1 MQSEPQSPNPADEMR
16 APAEWNRPPPKA
28 KPNETSFESSA
39 TLTRPA
45 LYIVGTYLSIG
56 TLLFSALE
64 GWGLSTSIY
73 FCVITLTTVGYGDVV
88 PKTAGGKLL
97 CVLYIFLGV
106 TLVSASLGA
115 ILGKAHAALA
125 GAPHTSV
132 RATQQRHRSQA
143 TSAACSMLGI
153 VLLGAVLAAAVE
165 GWGPVDS
172 LYFAMVTCSSV
183 GFGDLSPSDDAR
195 PGHLLFVLP
204 AVGVFALQAARLV
217 RVVMEIEVER
227 EVAAFVK
234 KGVSPEM
241 IAEIDVDGGGSV
253 DRNEFLEY
261 MLVKTGK
268 VEEQDLESVRQL
280 FASLD
285 RDGSGTIDEADMLAA
300 TSAKGGRGRVS
311 GAVAASS
318 DGHVSDPS
326 DVSEVG
332 SETSLLP
339 GKTRPRPVWRAQLS
353 KMLAALAAFAPAQA
367 AAAVAAVSEVRAA
380 LASFTQV
387 KFVDA
392 SLAAVAL
399 ASSIGL
405 LHALDVWAALQ
416 PLRFFSPPMLSS
428 GILLFAGPAPPP
440 ASNFVVGTAGAFLM
454 GLSLHQLSAAA
465 DSVGAQCLAAG
476 LLLFYFKASGSF
488 FVPTVGLAAHLATS
502 GHGGRAIKDPL
513 SYLLAPWGLG
523 HMLLYALASAAS
535 YCRQRVRLAL
545 LPDWK
550 TALLGGA
557 GAGAEIRKKRL
568 HDIFDRFDTSS
579 ARQPA
584 AEPEPGPHPHPHP
597 HPHSHSHAHSHL
609 HPSPPPHTCA
619 CTRIR
624 RRLPRCDRAQ
634 PRTQIRYGRGG
645 DPR

>member
-1 MQSEPQSPNPADEMR
+1 MQSEPESLKTAEMR
-16 APAEWNRPPPKA
+16 APAEWDRPPPK
-28 KPNETSFESSA
+28 PNRNVTFESSA

-56 TLLFSALE
+56 TLLFSTLE
-64 GWGLSTSIY
+64 GWDLSTSIY
-73 FCVITLTTVGYGDVV
+73 FCIITLTTVGYGDVV

-115 ILGKAHAALA
+115 ILGKAQAALA
-125 GAPHTSV
+125 SAPPTSV

-153 VLLGAVLAAAVE
+153 VLMGAVLGAAVE
-165 GWGPVDS
+165 GWGLVDS

-183 GFGDLSPSDDAR
+183 GFGDLSPSVDAR
-195 PGHLLFVLP
+195 VPHLLFVLP

-217 RVVMEIEVER
+217 RVVMEVEVER
-227 EVAAFVK
+227 AVAAFVE
-234 KGVSPEM
+234 KGVSAEM

-268 VEEQDLESVRQL
+268 VEAQDLARVRQL

-285 RDGSGTIDEADMLAA
+285 RDGSGTIDEADVLAA
-300 TSAKGGRGRVS
+300 NTAKGGGGRVP
-311 GAVAASS
+311 GAVASS

-339 GKTRPRPVWRAQLS
+339 GKTRPRPAWRAQLS
-353 KMLAALAAFAPAQA
+353 KMLTALAAVAPAQA
-367 AAAVAAVSEVRAA
+367 AAAVAAVTEVRAS

-387 KFVDA
+387 KSVDA

-405 LHALDVWAALQ
+405 LHALDVYATLK

-440 ASNFVVGTAGAFLM
+440 ASNFVIGTAGAFLM

-513 SYLLAPWGLG
+513 SYLLAPWGVG

-535 YCRQRVRLAL
+535 YYRQRVRLAL

-557 GAGAEIRKKRL
+557 GAGADVRNKRL
-568 HDIFDRFDTSS
+568 RDIFERFDTSG
-579 ARQPA
+579 A
-584 AEPEPGPHPHPHP
+584 
-597 HPHSHSHAHSHL
+597 
-609 HPSPPPHTCA
+609 PSSK
-619 CTRIR
+619 
-624 RRLPRCDRAQ
+624 
-634 PRTQIRYGRGG
+634 
-645 DPR
+645 